1 LNIGIICYPTV
12 GGSGVIATELGK
24 AMAEAGH
31 QIHFI
36 SYDKPFRLNK
46 KSNNIFFHKVAISNY
61 PLFKYP
67 PFEFNLA
74 SKIAEIAVVNKLD
87 ILHIHYAVPFTMCA
101 YIAKQMVK
109 EIQDFKIIS
118 TLHGTDV
125 TIVGQNSSTKD
136 LMSFILNQSD
146 MVTAVSNSLANEAS
160 EIFNINK
167 QIQTIYNFID
177 VSEYTP
183 INFDINY
190 RNLFAHQH
198 EKIIIHVSNL
208 RPVKRPIDVLESY
221 MLIKQKLPS
230 KLIIIGDGPEK
241 QELSKYITTYNLE
254 NDVVFLNKEFLN
266 KEIDIPKLLAV
277 SDLFL
282 LTSEKESF
290 GLAVLEAMSSGL
302 PVVSTNTG
310 GLPELI
316 ANGETGFLAAVG
328 DIEQLVAYSLQI
340 LCNDELSNRL
350 SKNARNRATTYFN
363 KQYIVA
369 QYEKM
374 FLNLLK

>member
-167 QIQTIYNFID
+167 HIQTIYNFID

-183 INFDINY
+183 SNFDINY
-190 RNLFAHQH
+190 RNLFAQQH

-221 MLIKQKLPS
+221 LLIKQKLPS

-241 QELSKYITTYNLE
+241 QEISKYITTYNLE
-254 NDVVFLNKEFLN
+254 NDVVFLNKEFIN

-328 DIEQLVAYSLQI
+328 DIEHLVAYSLQI

-374 FLNLLK
+374 FLNLLR

>member
-1 LNIGIICYPTV
+1 MNIGIICYPTV

-24 AMAEAGH
+24 ALAENGH

-36 SYDKPFRLNK
+36 SYDKPFRLNEQSK
-46 KSNNIFFHKVAISNY
+46 NIFYHRVTISNY

-74 SKIAEIAVVNKLD
+74 SKIAEIAVENKLD

-109 EIQDFKIIS
+109 GVQDFKIIS

-125 TIVGQNSSTKD
+125 TIVGQNNSTKN

-146 MVTAVSNSLANEAS
+146 IVTAVSNSLANEAN
-160 EIFNINK
+160 EIFDIK
-167 QIQTIYNFID
+167 QRIHTIYNFID
-177 VSEYTP
+177 IKEFSPNKY
-183 INFDINY
+183 DIEY
-190 RNLFAHQH
+190 RNLIAKQH

-208 RPVKRPIDVLESY
+208 RPVKRPIDVLKSY
-221 MLIKQKLPS
+221 MLIRQKIPS
-230 KLIIIGDGPEK
+230 KLVIIGDGPKK
-241 QELSKYITTYNLE
+241 QQINKYISTYNLG
-254 NDVVFLNKEFLN
+254 NDVLFLN
-266 KEIDIPKLLAV
+266 KEIDIPKLLAI

-290 GLAVLEAMSSGL
+290 GLAALEAMSSGL

-310 GLPELI
+310 GLQELNI
-316 ANGETGFLAAVG
+316 DGETGFLTDVG
-328 DIEQLVAYSLQI
+328 DIEQLAACSLKI
-340 LCNDELSNRL
+340 LCNDELRKKL
-350 SKNARNRATTYFN
+350 SKNAINRAVTQFN
-363 KQYIVA
+363 KEYVVA
-369 QYEKM
+369 KYEKL
-374 FLNLLK
+374 FSDLIR

>member
-1 LNIGIICYPTV
+1 MNIGIICYPTV

-167 QIQTIYNFID
+167 HIQTIYNFID

-183 INFDINY
+183 SNFDINY
-190 RNLFAHQH
+190 RNLFAQQH

-221 MLIKQKLPS
+221 LLIKQKLPS

-241 QELSKYITTYNLE
+241 QEISKYITTYNLE
-254 NDVVFLNKEFLN
+254 NDVVFLNKEFIN

-328 DIEQLVAYSLQI
+328 DIEHLVAYSLQI

-374 FLNLLK
+374 FLNLLR